1 MTETPKGSQIPSI
14 KGDPERYPGAHTGA
28 HGDPVKLIDVA
39 EKVVRVIEANVPK
52 AVDTVE
58 MTTERARR
66 IILAFQDGKNV
77 DTGVLDDARRY
88 MHRQVSDE

>member
-1 MTETPKGSQIPSI
+1 MTETPKGSQIPSET
-14 KGDPERYPGAHTGA
+14 GDPEQYPGAHIGA
-28 HGDPVKLIDVA
+28 DGDPVKIGDIV
-39 EKVVRVIEANVPK
+39 KQVIRQIEANNPY
-52 AVDTVE
+52 AVETGA

-88 MHRQVSDE
+88 MHRQVSDK